1 MVPKPEDCF
10 LLLKKFEVPAHIVEH
25 SRRVCGVASY
35 LCRLLNRRGE
45 RLDLAQVEAAS
56 LLHDIAKVK
65 PKNRDEGH
73 AQAGARLLSELGF
86 PEVSEIVRQHVF
98 LDPGMAQ
105 GRISEAEVVHYADKR
120 VKHTAV
126 VSLGERFQDLRD
138 RYGKTP
144 AALAQLQEME
154 RGSLLL
160 EERIFQKIPLSPGN
174 LNEMGIKKESI
185 DMI

>member
-1 MVPKPEDCF
+1 MVPQPVDCF

-25 SRRVCGVASY
+25 SQRVRRVASY

-65 PKNRDEGH
+65 NKDKGEGH
-73 AQAGARLLSELGF
+73 AQAGARLLLELGF
-86 PEVSEIVRQHVF
+86 PEISEIVRQHVF
-98 LDPGMAQ
+98 LDPGMDH

-126 VSLGERFQDLRD
+126 VSLGERFQDLKD
-138 RYGKTP
+138 RYGKSSE
-144 AALAQLQEME
+144 ALARLQEME
-154 RGSLLL
+154 RQGLLL
-160 EERIFQKIPLSPGN
+160 EERIFQKISMSPGT
-174 LNEMGIKKESI
+174 LAEMG
-185 DMI
+185 D